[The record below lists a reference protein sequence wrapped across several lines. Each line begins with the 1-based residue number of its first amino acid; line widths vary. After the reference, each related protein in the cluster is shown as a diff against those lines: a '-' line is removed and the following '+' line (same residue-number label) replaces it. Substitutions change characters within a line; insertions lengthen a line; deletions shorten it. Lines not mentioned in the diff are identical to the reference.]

1 MSDTFSTRLA
11 RDTVNKSKQSTKPAL
26 ARRVTV
32 NPGGLR
38 IIGGVWR
45 GRRFSVVDEPGL
57 RPTPDRVRET
67 LFNWLAPLIQG
78 SRCLDLFA
86 GSGALGFEAASR
98 GAAQVVMVER
108 TVSVRQ
114 ALEASRTALDAK
126 RQIEIVQADALEW
139 LRTTVPAPFDLVFL
153 DPPYDA
159 HLLAPCCLALQ
170 QGGWLRPGARIYLEN
185 TARGGFPDL
194 PAEWNLLRDRQ
205 AGQVRFGLVATGE

>member
-1 MSDTFSTRLA
+1 MSDSLVTRLS
-11 RDTVNKSKQSTKPAL
+11 RDRVNRAKQSPQPAL
-26 ARRVTV
+26 GRRVAM

-45 GRRFSVVDEPGL
+45 GRRLSVVDEPGL

-67 LFNWLAPLIQG
+67 LFNWLAPLIEG

-98 GAAQVVMVER
+98 SAAQVVMVER
-108 TVSVRQ
+108 TARVRQ
-114 ALEASRTALDAK
+114 ALEASRRALGAERK
-126 RQIEIVQADALEW
+126 IEIIQADALAW
-139 LRTTVPAPFDLVFL
+139 LRTIAPVPFDLVFL
-153 DPPYDA
+153 DPPYDG

-170 QGGWLRPGARIYLEN
+170 QGGWLNPGARIYLEN
-185 TARGGFPDL
+185 ATRGGFPDL

-205 AGQVRFGLVATGE
+205 AGQVRFGLAATGD